1 MSQVFRKIEGS
12 RLLGID
18 PSLTQSGWALF
29 SLESDE
35 PLEWGVLK
43 PAEKTAPLSDRLLS
57 LHRSVEDL
65 FNQYK
70 INSSDYL
77 VCEGPAPVS
86 LNPSS
91 TIKVEQV
98 RGIFEGIARTR
109 GAIVPGRLN
118 PRTLQSELLGLR
130 GKQAPRDEV
139 KRIARAVLAQMFSKR
154 ASMGIDITT
163 ISQDAVDA
171 ILIGVLARSKIQ
183 YGLLSGAVLPSL
195 FEGGGSRNSGRRLRW
210 TEKNL
215 RIK

>member
-1 MSQVFRKIEGS
+1 MSQILTKIEGG

-29 SLESDE
+29 SLESED

-43 PAEKTAPLSDRLLS
+43 PEEKTAPLSERLLS
-57 LHRSVEDL
+57 LHRSVEEL
-65 FNQYK
+65 FNHFK
-70 INSSDYL
+70 INHTDYL

-91 TIKVEQV
+91 SIKVEQV

-154 ASMGIDITT
+154 VSIGLDIAT

-183 YGLLSGAVLPSL
+183 YGLLSGAILSSL

-215 RIK
+215 KMR